1 MIERYAQGH
10 QKALLARRLFKKLH
24 SHIVAMTS
32 LYTVWF
38 VWHRLENSSWQIN
51 LKKLAFRTIF
61 IKRLNR
67 WIKYNL
73 VCPCTTNLM
82 LLYNIVMIS
91 LAHIED
97 LFPTERPYALF
108 YYHPSFATLRTKC
121 NIVQLCI
128 NTKSPN
134 NWVICAMF
142 GNMVLGICSYFRPH
156 MFNDLCLPSFLIY
169 I

>member
-1 MIERYAQGH
+1 MV
-10 QKALLARRLFKKLH
+10 RL
-24 SHIVAMTS
+24 TQN
-32 LYTVWF
+32 
-38 VWHRLENSSWQIN
+38 RSSTPQIN
-51 LKKLAFRTIF
+51 INKLTFKIIF
-61 IKRLNR
+61 IIAIEATI
-67 WIKYNL
+67 IKYNI
-73 VCPCTTNLM
+73 VCPCTANLM

-134 NWVICAMF
+134 N
-142 GNMVLGICSYFRPH
+142 
-156 MFNDLCLPSFLIY
+156 
-169 I
+169 

>member
-1 MIERYAQGH
+1 MH
-10 QKALLARRLFKKLH
+10 
-24 SHIVAMTS
+24 
-32 LYTVWF
+32 
-38 VWHRLENSSWQIN
+38 LEQYLSNGS
-51 LKKLAFRTIF
+51 TDV
-61 IKRLNR
+61 
-67 WIKYNL
+67 IKYSL

-169 I
+169 MWKMLSNVRLGLRFAKLLGP